1 MLHPVGDLPAGV
13 YWRRRALVLGAVL
26 SVVGGGSWL
35 AVSATAAPDTGT
47 TVTASATEAAS
58 GVPSLEQVVPS
69 LAAVAVP
76 SATPTPD
83 PAPTADAEPTAA
95 PVVETAPA
103 GPQYTPGQ
111 ACTDDMIA
119 VDVVPE
125 APQATAAS
133 KPTFTLVVTNT
144 SPVPCT
150 RSLDAGLREVVLLDA
165 AGTRVW
171 GSNDCFPEVS
181 SDLRTLAVGEAVSFP
196 VQWGGRTSTPGCT
209 TPRSDPAVGSYTLQ
223 GRLDTLVGTPAA
235 FVVG

>member
-1 MLHPVGDLPAGV
+1 M
-13 YWRRRALVLGAVL
+13 LGAVL

-35 AVSATAAPDTGT
+35 ATSATAAPGEGT
-47 TVTASATEAAS
+47 TATASATGTTS

-76 SATPTPD
+76 STTPAPD
-83 PAPTADAEPTAA
+83 PAPTAAPEPPAE

-103 GPQYTPGQ
+103 GPVYTPGQ

-181 SDLRTLAVGEAVSFP
+181 SDPRTLGVGEAVSVP
-196 VQWGGRTSTPGCT
+196 IQWGGLTSTPGCT
-209 TPRSDPAVGSYTLQ
+209 TPRTAPAPGSYTLQ
-223 GRLDTLVGTPAA
+223 GRLDTKVGTPAA
-235 FVVG
+235 FAVG

>member
-1 MLHPVGDLPAGV
+1 MLHPVGELPAGV
-13 YWRRRALVLGAVL
+13 YWRRRALVLGALL

-35 AVSATAAPDTGT
+35 AVSATATPDGSG
-47 TVTASATEAAS
+47 TVTASATQTAA

-69 LAAVAVP
+69 LAAVVVP
-76 SATPTPD
+76 SSAPVPEQEATA
-83 PAPTADAEPTAA
+83 APEPTAA

-103 GPQYTPGQ
+103 APQYTAGQ

-125 APQATAAS
+125 APQAAAAS

-181 SDLRTLAVGEAVSFP
+181 SDPRTLAVGEAVSIP
-196 VQWGGRTSTPGCT
+196 IQWGGLTSTPGCS
-209 TPRSDPAVGSYTLQ
+209 TPRTAPAPGSYTLQ
-223 GRLDTLVGTPAA
+223 GRLDTKVGTPAA